1 MSKAE
6 HLFFSGH
13 VSAGMCVCVSHVL
26 LNSRES
32 EGQLEP
38 FFFKSH
44 LLSLGWPTDDLQAAL
59 CPVLGEGFGCVQMF
73 GHPCYDEKLQRKDD
87 PIPQKMQHE

>member
-1 MSKAE
+1 MCQSCLIKQQGVRGAARA
-6 HLFFSGH
+6 FF
-13 VSAGMCVCVSHVL
+13 L
-26 LNSRES
+26 
-32 EGQLEP
+32 
-38 FFFKSH
+38 KSN

-73 GHPCYDEKLQRKDD
+73 GHPCYDEQLQRKDD